1 MLLVHVGNANVL
13 ALEIEPQESI
23 RTPELTDKFISR
35 LIKEAVQEFNKLIA
49 QFLIRWIA
57 RLDVKLLEIETY
69 ALKVLLV
76 LQTVDVVLANDA
88 WDVRER
94 IIWTVDDSRRA
105 FTAQDRLIALGTPV
119 VFAVFF
125 ADEI

>member
-1 MLLVHVGNANVL
+1 ML
-13 ALEIEPQESI
+13 I
-23 RTPELTDKFISR
+23 
-35 LIKEAVQEFNKLIA
+35 
-49 QFLIRWIA
+49 FLIRWIA